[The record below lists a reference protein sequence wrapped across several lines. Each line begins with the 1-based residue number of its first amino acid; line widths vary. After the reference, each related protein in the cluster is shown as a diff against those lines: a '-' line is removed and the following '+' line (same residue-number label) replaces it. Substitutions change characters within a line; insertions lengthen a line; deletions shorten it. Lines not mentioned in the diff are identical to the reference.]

1 MVYVVYGIW
10 IGYGHMALC
19 PVNIQNPGCRVSRVN
34 SFSQIISQ
42 IQYGNSV
49 IQKEQIGQN
58 IDSN

>member
-19 PVNIQNPGCRVSRVN
+19 PVNTKSWVSGKLLF
-34 SFSQIISQ
+34 SISQIISQ

>member
-19 PVNIQNPGCRVSRVN
+19 PVNIQNPGCRVN
-34 SFSQIISQ
+34 SCSQIISQ